1 VALVEDRAVASV
13 TISRVSVEYCRWA
26 KPAEQQL
33 IDERRGRESQ
43 AIQPISTSAF
53 QHFVLAELLTG

>member
-26 KPAEQQL
+26 KPAVQQL